1 MRTRSE
7 NRLTTKIN
15 KNMSTKS
22 KFYLSNY
29 TDGCFQY
36 QYQSHGK
43 EVMVNVIVE
52 YRDLMIDD
60 KSIGLTEDDLLECE
74 DIDDCTLAI
83 ARHIIKDNDGEVLT
97 RFIDEYGDTLTR
109 IGYVKR
115 MNKNLEFINN
125 EGEGW
130 YLTLCAD
137 GGCDVLQFN
146 FSEVA
151 EDDIHDVMSMFE
163 AEDSGGL
170 IGYAWSSKSMQTSE
184 ILPIYGDDEA
194 ERLSFEI
201 TDENGDIVD
210 EGEVRISERNIR
222 YYDDCQPE
230 CITGE
235 SKHPKYLLI
244 YSDVMKRTCSG
255 FNVPKG
261 FNIGEV
267 HFVGEYPVEPDRLII
282 DDFGDYTTN
291 MFSFRYQGKK
301 YSCDDY
307 SDCGGIGDFHFYLY
321 ERNDENSKYY
331 VIKEF

>member
-1 MRTRSE
+1 
-7 NRLTTKIN
+7 
-15 KNMSTKS
+15 MSTKS
-22 KFYLSNY
+22 NFYLSNY

-43 EVMVNVIVE
+43 DVMVNVIVE
-52 YRDLMIDD
+52 DNDLMIDD
-60 KSIGLTEDDLLECE
+60 KSIGLTEDDLLDCK

-115 MNKNLEFINN
+115 MNKDLEFVNN

-137 GGCDVLQFN
+137 AGCDVLQFN

-163 AEDSGGL
+163 AKDTGGL
-170 IGYAWSSKSMQTSE
+170 IGYAWSSESMQTSE
-184 ILPIYGDDEA
+184 ILPIYGDDEE

-210 EGEVRISERNIR
+210 EGDVLISEINIH
-222 YYDDCQPE
+222 YYDDCQPK
-230 CITGE
+230 CIAGE
-235 SKHPKYLLI
+235 SKPKYLLI
-244 YSDVMKRTCSG
+244 YSDIMKRTCSG

-267 HFVGEYPVEPDRLII
+267 HFIDGYPVEPGCMAV
-282 DDFGDYTTN
+282 DDFGDSTTH

-307 SDCGGIGDFHFYLY
+307 SDCGGIGDFHFCLY
-321 ERNDENSKYY
+321 ELNDENSKYY
-331 VIKEF
+331 VINEI